1 MCQSFA
7 AGLHFAPAISHLT
20 GKSRCSAPTK
30 GCSAHKRA
38 RRTETAA
45 EQPDKAARRQVLE
58 QPERAAPPEVAPN
71 AQQTLGL
78 APRGNSLRGA
88 FWFFMEGEGTILHCF
103 AQKVAQNVWMWGKVE
118 TKWG

>member
-1 MCQSFA
+1 M
-7 AGLHFAPAISHLT
+7 
-20 GKSRCSAPTK
+20 
-30 GCSAHKRA
+30 
-38 RRTETAA
+38 
-45 EQPDKAARRQVLE
+45 LE

>member
-7 AGLHFAPAISHLT
+7 AGLHFAPAISPLT

-30 GCSAHKRA
+30 GHSAHKRA